1 MTSALSLLTRVR
13 IDFSGPLDPAS
24 VADQTQVVQVWFL
37 SNSASQTGG
46 IGAPIQIVHGT
57 TQLAAQALQWTA
69 TETPAQIRTIIGAN
83 GGQVLLRVHCGY
95 LFDNRQR
102 PLSAVLNAVAL
113 MQNKAP
119 VYGGVFEGW
128 FFVQAG

>member
-1 MTSALSLLTRVR
+1 MTTALSLLTRVR

-37 SNSASQTGG
+37 SNSASQTGLG
-46 IGAPIQIVHGT
+46 TPIQIVHGT

-69 TETPAQIRTIIGAN
+69 TETAAQIRTILGAN

-95 LFDNRQR
+95 LFDSRQR

-113 MQNKAP
+113 MPNKAP
-119 VYGGVFEGW
+119 VYGGVFEGF
-128 FFVQAG
+128 FFVAPG